1 MNTEDL
7 AERLGIKSQSIR
19 ARLCRT
25 GSYFGE
31 RPKTAVNGRLVWDDK
46 APERLVAS
54 EQPEGANEQAAA

>member
-7 AERLGIKSQSIR
+7 AARLGIKGQSVR

-46 APERLVAS
+46 AAERLVERKTQTS
-54 EQPEGANEQAAA
+54 DEQAAA